1 MGLPFPSCG
10 LLKEARTEPTLKG
23 WKLCSASWG
32 WSVSVGFLHTG
43 HLSLPSPFVNL
54 FNLFINL
61 VNHLFLSVW
70 KHGYLFYTVVY
81 NPMQLYFVAHIV
93 PVLAMGGCS
102 FNPSRGPLANLPIS
116 ACACVFHRLLRGTTG
131 GFLVVFSSL
140 LLALLSPVLSS
151 LVS

>member
-93 PVLAMGGCS
+93 PVLAMGGVLFQS
-102 FNPSRGPLANLPIS
+102 FPWSFGKPSHLCL
-116 ACACVFHRLLRGTTG
+116 CLCVSSPSSGHHRRLSCCL
-131 GFLVVFSSL
+131 FI
-140 LLALLSPVLSS
+140 LALGSP
-151 LVS
+151 